1 MNVQLD
7 EKSEKL
13 KKIIKTKYKSI
24 RAFAD
29 DVGIPNTTLVTALN
43 NGIGGMAVEK
53 VIAICEKLEIDIK
66 TFDPTA
72 NYSSKDLSQPET
84 EIIKKYRALD
94 ERGKANVLA
103 ILDQEYN
110 HSQENDGNPSE
121 NKVG

>member
-72 NYSSKDLSQPET
+72 NYSSKGLSQSEI

-110 HSQENDGNPSE
+110 HSQKNDEAPSE